1 MYLQKQHTA
10 LIVYTQNRQCSI
22 FILNTHWQTSGLKT
36 IQTCFCAHV
45 QAHIHKK
52 LQYILWKK
60 MEKLNIIWYDTWS
73 SHYDSC
79 KLMPNRKAFLHFK
92 WITMTTGW
100 KQLGLKLFIIRNS
113 FCFNSKHTILFIN
126 KVRWML
132 NVSIKMWCTA
142 FFFLKR
148 NFRPKRNYATCVCW
162 PRGYRLRSLKKNK
175 NICIF
180 KVKKLS
186 KCANAIYAI

>member
-142 FFFLKR
+142 FFFKAQFSPEAQLR
-148 NFRPKRNYATCVCW
+148 YMCVLTTRLSAPK
-162 PRGYRLRSLKKNK
+162 SKKK
-175 NICIF
+175 
-180 KVKKLS
+180 
-186 KCANAIYAI
+186 